1 MTSEIYL
8 FRMGKK
14 LKDGKDSYVS
24 YTKAGKVIIGTN
36 CTKTGFYRLVET
48 KEREYSILAKVEPV
62 YYDYYNGMTY
72 KDLKKLLTIRGYNI
86 AFEMPFKYNSSREF
100 RLVVYNRTLNLV
112 IIADTIEGGTK
123 FNSIRCYS
131 YHRSKQLDNW
141 VHKNLLV
148 FDSDTV
154 TCFDITGS
162 SYHFQTPLQ
171 EVEKLCTRGDIGKI
185 AYHDMPQGF
194 TYADSFNM
202 NTNVNMYRD
211 KFYSLCPS
219 GLKEWFE
226 EK

>member
-1 MTSEIYL
+1 M
-8 FRMGKK
+8 
-14 LKDGKDSYVS
+14 
-24 YTKAGKVIIGTN
+24 
-36 CTKTGFYRLVET
+36 
-48 KEREYSILAKVEPV
+48 
-62 YYDYYNGMTY
+62 
-72 KDLKKLLTIRGYNI
+72 LLN
-86 AFEMPFKYNSSREF
+86 
-100 RLVVYNRTLNLV
+100 
-112 IIADTIEGGTK
+112 
-123 FNSIRCYS
+123 
-131 YHRSKQLDNW
+131 HRSKQLDNW
-141 VHKNLLV
+141 VHKNILV